1 MVGDSYHS
9 LAQIVD
15 HCIENQLPLI
25 AGGDLFDKPDPDPV
39 SVNVMC
45 REMDKMQEAGLPV
58 YFTQGQHE
66 RARRDLGEDYGRPEW
81 MRVHPWPTH
90 VHEQTFK
97 IDGATFYGID
107 WTPKEH
113 IEEAFDNIP
122 DEASVLVAHQVWSEF
137 MGGWIPSECELS
149 MLSVRAPQIKYV
161 LTGDFHEHTVEY
173 YPPTGEPVPTDP
185 PITMYSPGS
194 ISMRSIAEPSSKFF
208 YHFASGDIKRT
219 PYGGKHVNLE
229 TRHLEEFELE
239 DEGDLQDFEAGVIDN
254 HVREYL
260 DALPEVIAKPLIRV
274 KYHDDIP
281 DVYDRIRG
289 AVGDQAYLFT
299 SPVAAEQDSP
309 EVEDQ
314 ARRDVI
320 DQGLAGA
327 LGLVVDPDSEEYQTA
342 TRLLSSSGITD
353 LQQLLLTMC
362 REHMNA
368 VPPAEETQTASD

>member
-15 HCIENQLPLI
+15 YCIENELPLI

-45 REMDKMQEAGLPV
+45 REMDRMQEDGLPV
-58 YFTQGQHE
+58 YFIQGQHE
-66 RARRDLGEDYGRPEW
+66 RVRRNLGEEHGRPEW

-90 VHEQTFK
+90 VHGQTFE
-97 IDGATFYGID
+97 IDGATFYGLD

-149 MLSVRAPQIKYV
+149 MLLVRAPQIKHV
-161 LTGDFHEHTVEY
+161 LTGDFHEHTEAC
-173 YPPTGEPVPTDP
+173 YPAGPDVDEL
-185 PITMYSPGS
+185 TMYSPGS
-194 ISMRSIAEPSSKFF
+194 ISMRSISEPSNKCF
-208 YHFASGDIKRT
+208 YHFRDGNISSEPG
-219 PYGGKHVNLE
+219 HSMSHHNLE
-229 TRHLEEFELE
+229 TRHFDEVAIEHEDDLHELSVLVNQGE
-239 DEGDLQDFEAGVIDN
+239 
-254 HVREYL
+254 RL
-260 DALPEVIAKPLIRV
+260 DSLPEVIAKPLLRV
-274 KYHDDIP
+274 AYLDTIP
-281 DVYDRIRG
+281 DVYNRIR
-289 AVGDQAYLFT
+289 ATVGDQAYLFT
-299 SPVAAEQDSP
+299 SPVTVEQDSP

-314 ARRDVI
+314 ERRDVI

-327 LGLVVDPDSEEYQTA
+327 LGLVVDPDSAEYQTA
-342 TRLLSSSGITD
+342 MRLLSSSGITD
-353 LQQLLLTMC
+353 LRELLVKMR

-368 VPPAEETQTASD
+368 VPSAEETQTASD

>member
-9 LAQIVD
+9 LVQIVD
-15 HCIENQLPLI
+15 YCVENELPLI

-39 SVNVMC
+39 RVNVMC

-58 YFTQGQHE
+58 YFIQGQHE
-66 RARRDLGEDYGRPEW
+66 RVRRNLGEDHGRPEW

-90 VHEQTFK
+90 VHEQMFE
-97 IDGATFYGID
+97 IDGSTFYGLD

-122 DEASVLVAHQVWSEF
+122 DEATVLVAHQVWSEF

-149 MLSVRAPQIKYV
+149 MLSARAPQISRV
-161 LTGDFHEHTVEY
+161 LTGDFHEHTIER
-173 YPPTGEPVPTDP
+173 YPSAEREAVVAE
-185 PITMYSPGS
+185 ITMYSPGS

-208 YHFASGDIKRT
+208 YRFHNGNIARAPFPTEHI
-219 PYGGKHVNLE
+219 NLE
-229 TRHLEEFELE
+229 TRHLEEFDLE
-239 DEGDLQDFEAGVIDN
+239 DEDDLQDFELDTISS

-274 KYHDDIP
+274 KYRDDIP
-281 DVYDRIRG
+281 AVYDRIRG
-289 AVGDQAYLFT
+289 AVGDQAYLFP

-314 ARRDVI
+314 ERRDVI

-353 LQQLLLTMC
+353 LRELLITMR

-368 VPPAEETQTASD
+368 IPPAEETQTASD